1 MMAGVVLLLLMVSFT
16 LGLLVGKFLIAGGEE
31 EEAADDGAP
40 DWGSTIN
47 GGSSVDWIQGTITA
61 DNIMNNLR

>member
-1 MMAGVVLLLLMVSFT
+1 MFELLMVSFA
-16 LGLLVGKFLIAGGEE
+16 LGLLVGKFLLAGG
-31 EEAADDGAP
+31 EAADDGAP

-61 DNIMNNLR
+61 DNIMNNLRSHFNYD